1 MASNSRTLSAAADPG
16 APAPGNQWSSRLTFI
31 LAAVGSAVGLGNV
44 WKFPY
49 IVGENGGGAFVLVY
63 LLCIALIGVP
73 VLTAEILAGRRGGA
87 SPIRSFGIMAARD
100 GHSAKWQ
107 LIGWLGGL
115 CAFLILSFYSVVAG
129 WALAYLGY
137 AVGGDL
143 SAAGGA
149 DDVGQAM
156 GTLFETLLA
165 SPAALVG
172 GHTIVMAITILIV
185 ASGVRGG
192 LEKAIRWMVPGIF
205 AILAGLVLYAATASG
220 EFGRA
225 AHFMFAPDFSA
236 LNWDAVLVALGHAF
250 FTLSIGMTAMM
261 AYGAHLQKDAPLGS
275 SAVAIA
281 GLDTLV
287 ALMAGLA
294 IFPIVFAAGL
304 EPAAGPGLVFVTL
317 PIAFADIPGGTIV
330 ATLFFLFLAVAA
342 LSSTISVLEPVV
354 EYLEERTR
362 LTRRGAAL
370 ESGGAI
376 WLLGIGCALSFNVA
390 GDIRFWDRNLFD
402 LLDFLTSAILLPLGG
417 LLIALYV
424 GYVLPDR
431 AVRAELA
438 GIGPRG
444 YAVLRG
450 LLRYVAPLGIATVF
464 VYGLM

>member
-1 MASNSRTLSAAADPG
+1 MATNIKAPG
-16 APAPGNQWSSRLTFI
+16 IGASQASDTSGNQWSSRLTFI

-87 SPIRSFGIMAARD
+87 SPIRSFGIMAERD
-100 GHSAKWQ
+100 GHSPNWQ
-107 LIGWLGGL
+107 VIGWLGGL

-149 DDVGQAM
+149 DDVGAAM

-172 GHTIVMAITILIV
+172 GHTVVMAITILIV

-205 AILAGLVLYAATASG
+205 AILAGLVIYAAMASG

-236 LNWDAVLVALGHAF
+236 LSWDAVLVALGHAF

-317 PIAFADIPGGTIV
+317 PIAFADIPGGMIV

-354 EYLEERTR
+354 EYIEERTP
-362 LTRRGAAL
+362 LTRKGAAVA
-370 ESGGAI
+370 SGGAI
-376 WLLGIGCALSFNVA
+376 WLLGIGCALSFNIA
-390 GDIRFWDRNLFD
+390 GDMRLWDRNLFD
-402 LLDFLTSAILLPLGG
+402 LLDFTTSAILLPLGG

-424 GYVLPDR
+424 GYVLPER
-431 AVRAELA
+431 AVQAELA

-464 VYGLM
+464 VYGLV